1 MTMPRQKKY
10 PDGYVTT
17 GVVFEPEVM
26 AFIKRLA
33 REEERNQSTV
43 INRIIR
49 DFARRQG
56 EPLTAAAPSLSAA
69 QTESDSR

>member
-1 MTMPRQKKY
+1 MPRQKKY

-49 DFARRQG
+49 DFAQRQG
-56 EPLTAAAPSLSAA
+56 ELLQPAGRLVSVVQVEP
-69 QTESDSR
+69 DGR